1 MRSVKTLVAA
11 FLVGSLVVIP
21 LKFPSASSDFL
32 LRWDNYGKLILPE
45 GYRRMSDEEFMA
57 WFCENFP
64 DRCILNK
71 FGIPQPN
78 EEFSGDGGGGK

>member
-21 LKFPSASSDFL
+21 LRFPSASSDIL

-45 GYRRMSDEEFMA
+45 GYRTMTDEEFMT
-57 WFCENFP
+57 WFCETFP
-64 DRCILNK
+64 ERCIMYKLDVS
-71 FGIPQPN
+71 QPDKG
-78 EEFSGDGGGGK
+78 FPGDGGGK